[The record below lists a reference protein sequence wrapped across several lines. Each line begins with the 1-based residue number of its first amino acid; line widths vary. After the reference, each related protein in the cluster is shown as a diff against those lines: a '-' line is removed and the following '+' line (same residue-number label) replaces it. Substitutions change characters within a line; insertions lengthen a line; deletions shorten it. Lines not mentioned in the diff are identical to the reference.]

1 MLLVLRS
8 CSTRQGRV
16 GMFAIYRDGIYII
29 VGIMGYRFIAHR
41 GGSQDLL
48 VGILATRCQDRS
60 GEGDG
65 YQGVSMELFCLVCPG
80 FLKTC
85 NDEMSHGSAP
95 SFQTSRDMHP
105 CAPLIIL

>member
-48 VGILATRCQDRS
+48 VGILATRSQDRS
-60 GEGDG
+60 EEGC
-65 YQGVSMELFCLVCPG
+65 LFNYFVIII
-80 FLKTC
+80 
-85 NDEMSHGSAP
+85 H
-95 SFQTSRDMHP
+95 
-105 CAPLIIL
+105 CAMMDSYHF